1 MYPGTRPLPGRHKSG
16 DGILSIPKIRLGS
29 AKPPDG
35 VGESLSSG
43 PTSFPGE
50 NTRLGKVFTRL
61 AKKFA
66 RLANSLASE
75 EIIERVIPVRT

>member
-1 MYPGTRPLPGRHKSG
+1 MGTAKPLDEIG
-16 DGILSIPKIRLGS
+16 DG
-29 AKPPDG
+29 
-35 VGESLSSG
+35 LSSG

-50 NTRLGKVFTRL
+50 NTRLGKVFPRRV
-61 AKKFA
+61 KRYA